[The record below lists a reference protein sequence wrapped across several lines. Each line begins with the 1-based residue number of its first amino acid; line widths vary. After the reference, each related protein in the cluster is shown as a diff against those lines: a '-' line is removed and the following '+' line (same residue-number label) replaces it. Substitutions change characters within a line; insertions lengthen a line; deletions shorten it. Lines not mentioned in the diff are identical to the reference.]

1 MSHPQIPKASADR
14 PSESEEQEGTRP
26 GGEGGARQVP
36 RFGEFQGGQAWYE
49 RKAQILTVGITSSAV
64 SDLGTLQGIQLAEEG
79 DQLKKGSFLGE
90 FDGSSDSFE
99 LLSPVRGEVIQVNE
113 LALSEPERIAD
124 DPVEEGWLLKIALS
138 NPQDLLNIDDPED
151 SDESEEESEDDED
164 SEGDGDDRDEEGDS
178 DES

>member
-1 MSHPQIPKASADR
+1 MSHPQTPKTSTDH
-14 PSESEEQEGTRP
+14 PLESDELENTRH

-36 RFGEFQGGQAWYE
+36 RFGEFQGGLAWFE

-79 DQLKKGSFLGE
+79 DQLKKGSSLGE

-124 DPVEEGWLLKIALS
+124 DPVEEGWLLKIALT
-138 NPQDLLNIDDPED
+138 NPQDLLNIEDPEESEDSEEADDDEVVEGENDGEDEDD
-151 SDESEEESEDDED
+151 SDES
-164 SEGDGDDRDEEGDS
+164 
-178 DES
+178 